1 MQLDPVIF
9 IIIGLNVSRCF
20 CVSFLFNSPKR
31 RQEEKGMTEDISR
44 TTVRVKVRI
53 GPGKSDYFRNKARS
67 YLVKKYCPLYSE
79 ICVFQWR
86 WKSLSP
92 VRFFA
97 TPWTIQSMEFS
108 RPEYWSEYRI
118 QTFPSPLDLPN
129 SGIKPRSPTLQADSL
144 LTEPQGESKYFRV
157 YVKID
162 RCWKRTFCINIIS
175 KIEKMLLKL
184 IQISEEVQGWFDLKG
199 LYSFVV

>member
-1 MQLDPVIF
+1 M
-9 IIIGLNVSRCF
+9 
-20 CVSFLFNSPKR
+20 
-31 RQEEKGMTEDISR
+31 
-44 TTVRVKVRI
+44 
-53 GPGKSDYFRNKARS
+53 
-67 YLVKKYCPLYSE
+67 KKHKLLLCCALL
-79 ICVFQWR
+79 
-86 WKSLSP
+86 LSS
-92 VRFFA
+92 VQFFA
-97 TPWTIQSMEFS
+97 TPWTVAHQAPLSMGILQARILEWVTKPSS
-108 RPEYWSEYRI
+108 RGSS
-118 QTFPSPLDLPN
+118 Q
-129 SGIKPRSPTLQADSL
+129 PRSPTLQADSL